1 MENSH
6 PGPGQQE
13 SSIGRST
20 PSLKTLIICWRNSS
34 LLSSMFPSV
43 MMFSDVRTRAN
54 KVALKLTVPS
64 GLSRMFIDTRRL
76 QATR

>member
-1 MENSH
+1 M
-6 PGPGQQE
+6 G
-13 SSIGRST
+13 IST
-20 PSLKTLIICWRNSS
+20 PSLNTLIICWRNSS

-43 MMFSDVRTRAN
+43 IMFREVRTRAN

-64 GLSRMFIDTRRL
+64 GFSRMFMDTSRL